1 MEIKY
6 KEQIELEK
14 ELNSLDKFVIDFTG
28 ILNKL
33 KINYVIVSGYVAI
46 LFGRNRTSEDVDLL
60 IEESNFEKFL
70 QLWNELSKRFEC
82 LNTNNPKKAYKEF
95 LLKETAI
102 RFSEKKKYVPNIEVK
117 FAKTELDKW
126 TVENRKK
133 VLLNNK
139 KLFVSPIELQI
150 TFKLLLGSKK
160 DIEDARYLYK
170 IFKDYLK
177 KDLLLYFKRKLKI
190 EEVFNKYLK

>member
-33 KINYVIVSGYVAI
+33 TINYVIVSGYVAI

-60 IEESNFEKFL
+60 VEESTFEKFL
-70 QLWNELSKRFEC
+70 QLWNELSAKFEC
-82 LNTNNPKKAYKEF
+82 LNTNNPKKAYEEF

-126 TVENRKK
+126 TVEHRKK

-139 KLFVSPIELQI
+139 KLFISPIELQI

>member
-6 KEQIELEK
+6 KEQIALEK

-28 ILNKL
+28 MLNKL
-33 KINYVIVSGYVAI
+33 KINYVLVSGYVAI
-46 LFGRNRTSEDVDLL
+46 LFGRNRTSEDIDLL

-70 QLWNELSKRFEC
+70 QLWNELSEKFEC
-82 LNTNNPKKAYKEF
+82 LNTNSPEKAYKEF
-95 LLKETAI
+95 LLEGTAI

-139 KLFVSPIELQI
+139 KLFISPIELQI

-160 DIEDARYLYK
+160 DIEDARYLYR
-170 IFKDYLK
+170 IFKEYLK
-177 KDLLLYFKRKLKI
+177 KDVLLYFKQKLKI
-190 EEVFNKYLK
+190 EEAFNKYLK

>member
-6 KEQIELEK
+6 KEQIEFEK

-28 ILNKL
+28 VLNKL
-33 KINYVIVSGYVAI
+33 KIKYVVVSGYVAI

-60 IEESNFEKFL
+60 IEESDFEKFL
-70 QLWNELSKRFEC
+70 QLWNELSEKFDC
-82 LNTNNPKKAYKEF
+82 LNTNSPEKAYEEF

-160 DIEDARYLYK
+160 DIEDARYLHN

-177 KDLLLYFKRKLKI
+177 KDLLQYFKRKLKI
-190 EEVFNKYLK
+190 EEAFNKYLK

>member
-6 KEQIELEK
+6 KEQMEFEK

-28 ILNKL
+28 VLNKL
-33 KINYVIVSGYVAI
+33 KIKYVVVSGYVAI

-60 IEESNFEKFL
+60 IEESDFEKFL
-70 QLWNELSKRFEC
+70 QLWNELSEKFDC
-82 LNTNNPKKAYKEF
+82 LNTNSPEKAYEEF

-160 DIEDARYLYK
+160 DIEDARYLHN

-177 KDLLLYFKRKLKI
+177 KDLLQYFKRKLKI
-190 EEVFNKYLK
+190 EEAFNKYLK